1 MVTTKPSQHVSFI
14 IITIVACHP
23 SFFFP
28 WQSHSNGE
36 QMSLMVHLSG
46 RLNTSFPKTMSARWQ
61 LDLSLYVHTT
71 LLSGDLCLASLST
84 KLGKTINFTNN
95 IMTRKKTTPMGAAV
109 MDQNPHQPTGDHVWS
124 GHRVNIDKIGI

>member
-1 MVTTKPSQHVSFI
+1 
-14 IITIVACHP
+14 
-23 SFFFP
+23 
-28 WQSHSNGE
+28 
-36 QMSLMVHLSG
+36 MVHLSG

-61 LDLSLYVHTT
+61 LDLSHYAL
-71 LLSGDLCLASLST
+71 LSLSGDLCLASLST

-124 GHRVNIDKIGI
+124 GHSVNFEKIFLKIYNLTIIATFGKPEGLKTCP